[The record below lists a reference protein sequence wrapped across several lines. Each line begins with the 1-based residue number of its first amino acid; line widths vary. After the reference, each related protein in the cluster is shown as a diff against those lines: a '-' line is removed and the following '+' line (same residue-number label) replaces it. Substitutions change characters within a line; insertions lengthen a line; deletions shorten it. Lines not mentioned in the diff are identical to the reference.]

1 MWSSSPRVPYGTG
14 VVQAWRFLSSVS
26 EMCVGAERLASWTS
40 QGVFCVKFVACSG
53 FTCSFL
59 RRTCG
64 EKQSLCDV
72 LVWRIEQGKVYENYS
87 DIGGFR
93 CIRWVLTC
101 FCGRSGLLQIK
112 VSTGMHRSTNN
123 QSGRTHC

>member
-1 MWSSSPRVPYGTG
+1 MLEG
-14 VVQAWRFLSSVS
+14 VYVEFLSSCALWNRSCTSV
-26 EMCVGAERLASWTS
+26 EVPEFGFRYVVGAERLASWTS

-72 LVWRIEQGKVYENYS
+72 LVWRIKGV
-87 DIGGFR
+87 
-93 CIRWVLTC
+93 
-101 FCGRSGLLQIK
+101 
-112 VSTGMHRSTNN
+112 
-123 QSGRTHC
+123 